1 MGRSFRCKLC
11 ALVSALSLAGCY
23 QIPSDA
29 REFLEDYNER
39 HPVAKVGQYEGE
51 SLGSL
56 ETYEE
61 QLLTLA
67 EWQKTD
73 HYKTIMSEAGRKA
86 DNITYILANI
96 PENGIL
102 QDTDG
107 NTILTFDGTV
117 KIESIGTIVFPVVYP
132 QTKQRDYLTL
142 IETVGTI
149 KYQIVRQQLA
159 TTPLD
164 Q

>member
-1 MGRSFRCKLC
+1 MLC
-11 ALVSALSLAGCY
+11 VLVSALSLAGCY

-29 REFLEDYNER
+29 KEFLEDYNER
-39 HPVAKVGQYEGE
+39 HPAVANWEQYEGE
-51 SLGSL
+51 SLESF

-61 QLLTLA
+61 QLLTFA

-73 HYKTIMSEAGRKA
+73 HYKTIMSKAGRKA

-107 NTILTFDGTV
+107 NTILTFDGTM
-117 KIESIGTIVFPVVYP
+117 KIESIGTIEFLVVYP
-132 QTKQRDYLTL
+132 EIKQRDYLTL

-159 TTPLD
+159 TTPVD
-164 Q
+164 

>member
-1 MGRSFRCKLC
+1 MGRSFLCKLC
-11 ALVSALSLAGCY
+11 VLAGALSLAGCY

-29 REFLEDYNER
+29 KEFLEDYNER
-39 HPVAKVGQYEGE
+39 HPAIVDWEQYEGE
-51 SLGSL
+51 SLESF

-61 QLLTLA
+61 QLLTFA

-73 HYKTIMSEAGRKA
+73 HYKTIMSKAERKA

-117 KIESIGTIVFPVVYP
+117 KIESIGTIEFLVVYP
-132 QTKQRDYLTL
+132 EIKQRDYLTL

-149 KYQIVRQQLA
+149 KYQIVRKQLA
-159 TTPLD
+159 TAPVD
-164 Q
+164 

>member
-1 MGRSFRCKLC
+1 MGRSFLCKLC
-11 ALVSALSLAGCY
+11 VLESALSLAGCY

-29 REFLEDYNER
+29 KEFLEDYNER
-39 HPVAKVGQYEGE
+39 HPVAKVEQYEGE
-51 SLGSL
+51 SLGSF

-73 HYKTIMSEAGRKA
+73 HYKTIMSKAGRKA
-86 DNITYILANI
+86 DNIAYILANI

-107 NTILTFDGTV
+107 NTVLTFDGTV
-117 KIESIGTIVFPVVYP
+117 KIESIGTIVFPVVYSP
-132 QTKQRDYLTL
+132 TRQWDYLSL
-142 IETVGTI
+142 IETVDTI
-149 KYQIVRQQLA
+149 KYNIYRKQLA
-159 TTPLD
+159 TTPVN
-164 Q
+164 

>member
-1 MGRSFRCKLC
+1 MGRSFLCKLC
-11 ALVSALSLAGCY
+11 VLASALSLAGCY

-29 REFLEDYNER
+29 KEFLEDYNER
-39 HPVAKVGQYEGE
+39 HPAAKVEQYEGE
-51 SLGSL
+51 PLGSF

-61 QLLTLA
+61 QLLTFA
-67 EWQKTD
+67 EWKKTD
-73 HYKTIMSEAGRKA
+73 HYKRIMSKAGRKA

-107 NTILTFDGTV
+107 NNVLTFDGTV
-117 KIESIGTIVFPVVYP
+117 KIESIGTIQFPVVYS
-132 QTKQRDYLTL
+132 QTKERDYLSL

-149 KYQIVRQQLA
+149 KYNIAR
-159 TTPLD
+159 
-164 Q
+164 